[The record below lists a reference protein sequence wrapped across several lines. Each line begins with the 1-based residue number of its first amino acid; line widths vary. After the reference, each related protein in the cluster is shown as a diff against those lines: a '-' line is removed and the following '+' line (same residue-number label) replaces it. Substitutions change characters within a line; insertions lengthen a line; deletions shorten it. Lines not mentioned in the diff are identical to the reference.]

1 MVWIFPLDKRCD
13 FVNFYRT
20 QITIFHWLKGGQNIY
35 IDVNIHILEY
45 IYIYIYKR
53 LMIDMIYKMLFM
65 CILSDI
71 LM

>member
-45 IYIYIYKR
+45 IFIYIYIYIKD
-53 LMIDMIYKMLFM
+53 LWLIWYIKCYL
-65 CILSDI
+65 CVY
-71 LM
+71 

>member
-35 IDVNIHILEY
+35 IYIYIDVNIHILEY
-45 IYIYIYKR
+45 IFIYIYI
-53 LMIDMIYKMLFM
+53 
-65 CILSDI
+65 
-71 LM
+71 

>member
-1 MVWIFPLDKRCD
+1 MD
-13 FVNFYRT
+13 
-20 QITIFHWLKGGQNIY
+20 LKGGKLKYIY